1 MTIRVTTTAMELSS
15 YLSMQHL
22 FLLLTFLQILV
33 PVYPIGVN
41 YGTKGDNLPLPSE
54 VAQFLKESTI
64 IDRIKIFDMD
74 TEIIKAFA
82 DTGIYVT
89 VTVPNGDIPSLGDA
103 DKADKWVKDNI
114 KPYYP
119 DTKIHYIAV
128 GNEILHWGTKE
139 QIDGLVPAMKKL
151 HQALVKAEM
160 PDIKVTTP
168 HSLGIMLSS
177 DPPSSGAFR
186 PGWDVGI
193 IKPML
198 QFLNETKSGFMVNP
212 YPYFGYS
219 PGNDSFALFKENPG
233 FKDPETGK
241 EYDNMFDSLMD
252 AIHIAMK
259 KLGYGDVPIVIGET
273 GWPSLG
279 EPWLT
284 WVNVDNAKSYNE
296 GMIKKSNS
304 SVGTPLMPNKNFE
317 IYIFA
322 LFNEN
327 QKDGSLAERNFGL
340 FKPDFTE
347 VYDIGVMNGT
357 APKPKSHGPAA
368 SPSSTSP
375 GSDSG
380 SGDTQA
386 KSGDKTPSGH
396 SDAAYGSQTT
406 AGTAILLVLAAFFW
420 S

>member
-1 MTIRVTTTAMELSS
+1 MLKFIAMELSS

-22 FLLLTFLQILV
+22 FLLLTFLQVLV

-41 YGTKGDNLPLPSE
+41 YGTKGDNLPSPSE

-64 IDRIKIFDMD
+64 IDHIKIFDMN

-151 HQALVKAEM
+151 HQALVKAGM

-186 PGWDVGI
+186 PGWDVA
-193 IKPML
+193 
-198 QFLNETKSGFMVNP
+198 T
-212 YPYFGYS
+212 
-219 PGNDSFALFKENPG
+219 
-233 FKDPETGK
+233 
-241 EYDNMFDSLMD
+241 
-252 AIHIAMK
+252 
-259 KLGYGDVPIVIGET
+259 
-273 GWPSLG
+273 
-279 EPWLT
+279 
-284 WVNVDNAKSYNE
+284 
-296 GMIKKSNS
+296 
-304 SVGTPLMPNKNFE
+304 
-317 IYIFA
+317 
-322 LFNEN
+322 
-327 QKDGSLAERNFGL
+327 
-340 FKPDFTE
+340 
-347 VYDIGVMNGT
+347 
-357 APKPKSHGPAA
+357 
-368 SPSSTSP
+368 
-375 GSDSG
+375 
-380 SGDTQA
+380 
-386 KSGDKTPSGH
+386 
-396 SDAAYGSQTT
+396 
-406 AGTAILLVLAAFFW
+406 
-420 S
+420 